1 MGTRAAPHDC
11 APNIVH
17 LETAERHSCV
27 VQVVAGPCDL
37 RSLVGVFACRASSG
51 KERSFRDP
59 AVLRL
64 LPIPLQ
70 ATGAVRCWGGNLK
83 GELGLGDTITRGD
96 SKFPGHGDRPSIL
109 SGYGACQRVIDL
121 DCGGSMRAL

>member
-1 MGTRAAPHDC
+1 MRPAQLG
-11 APNIVH
+11 
-17 LETAERHSCV
+17 
-27 VQVVAGPCDL
+27 
-37 RSLVGVFACRASSG
+37 
-51 KERSFRDP
+51 RSFRLQSILREGAKLPGRDP